1 MGYGGQ
7 CRILSSF
14 FKLKSYT
21 LIDLKP
27 VLGLAQKYLDNYPLN
42 TVIEYKT
49 MKEINSIVESRQR
62 IQLMCN
68 YPNYAALILKKKY
81 NISSKV
87 VGNSVILPLKEA
99 NIAVVVSYL
108 TYKKVKIYG
117 LKKIQ
122 KSLEELYFELLNS
135 ERPSTS
141 IV

>member
-1 MGYGGQ
+1 
-7 CRILSSF
+7 
-14 FKLKSYT
+14 
-21 LIDLKP
+21 
-27 VLGLAQKYLDNYPLN
+27 
-42 TVIEYKT
+42 